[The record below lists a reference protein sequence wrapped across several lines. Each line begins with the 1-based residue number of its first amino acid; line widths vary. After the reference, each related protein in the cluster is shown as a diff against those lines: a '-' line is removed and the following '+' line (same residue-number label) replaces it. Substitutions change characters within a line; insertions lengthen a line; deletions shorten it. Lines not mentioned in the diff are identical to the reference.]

1 MNSHAADSKKAI
13 KEGQLE
19 ISLGVRGFEAVKQE
33 DESSEALKAAQHAA
47 KALRASSRKVDKPLK
62 SLHLQRRNFGA
73 RAKDDADADVAKYAA
88 VAEDLSNICNAIE
101 KFKDDAEAVAV
112 YVDELAKKGV
122 NKEIEQE
129 AAIKEFEESCKYRA
143 QQCDQWRKAGDEH
156 ARNAALKVAD
166 VQGKLMRDPSEWDV

>member
-19 ISLGVRGFEAVKQE
+19 ISLGVRGSEAVKQE
-33 DESSEALKAAQHAA
+33 DEGSEALKAAMHAA

-62 SLHLQRRNFGA
+62 SLHVQRRHFVA
-73 RAKDDADADVAKYAA
+73 RAKDEAEPDVAKYAA
-88 VAEDLSNICNAIE
+88 VAEDLANICNAIE
-101 KFKDDAEAVAV
+101 KYKDDAEAIAV

-129 AAIKEFEESCKYRA
+129 AAIKEFEEACKHRA
-143 QQCDQWRKAGDEH
+143 QQCDQWRKSGDEH
-156 ARNAALKVAD
+156 AKNAALKVAE
-166 VQGKLMRDPSEWDV
+166 VQGKLLRDPSEWDA